1 MHTLQK
7 SQNNEKDWNMYE
19 ICMKSKPILM
29 PCPYTGPKMFC
40 AGPNF
45 LVQTKNWVAISTAPK
60 DFVPA
65 QKLNL
70 LNIIK

>member
-40 AGPNF
+40 AGSKNF
-45 LVQTKNWVAISTAPK
+45 GP
-60 DFVPA
+60 D
-65 QKLNL
+65 QKLSCN
-70 LNIIK
+70 